1 MPQADLM
8 FIALPIKMG
17 VGVSMFMLVLPYVPV
32 AFDIIFQN
40 LFFFLEGML
49 GNIMPTLPV

>member
-1 MPQADLM
+1 M

-17 VGVSMFMLVLPYVPV
+17 VGVSMFMLVLPYLPV